1 MSIFSSATRLF
12 AGTMFAVAALYP
24 VQAAKDKAGPPV
36 FSPSG
41 DVGWIAFRGGFI
53 PPPSGPGPV
62 KDDPAHPFVTG
73 EVSDPYVPDPVKY
86 TGPVQPTFPVADI
99 NSPILQPWAKEQL
112 RKQNERTLLGK
123 PAYGPSASCR
133 PAGVPNFL
141 LYGVQPIYIVQG
153 PKEVLITWQ
162 NDHQVRRVYLDR
174 QHEARPKPSWF
185 GDSVGHYEGAT
196 LVVDTIGLNDKTFVD
211 NYRTPHTDR
220 LHVVERFRLI
230 DGGKTLEVNLHVE
243 DPGAFTTP
251 WNAIQ
256 RYRRVDP
263 GPMIEV
269 ACAENN
275 ANYFHQEVEPIPEAD
290 KADF

>member
-1 MSIFSSATRLF
+1 MSIFSSATRVL
-12 AGTMFAVAALYP
+12 AGTMFAAAALYP
-24 VQAAKDKAGPPV
+24 VQAAQDKAGLPV

-53 PPPSGPGPV
+53 PPTSGPGPV
-62 KDDPAHPFVTG
+62 KDDPAHPLVVG
-73 EVSDPYVPDPVKY
+73 EVPDPYVPDPVKY

-99 NSPILQPWAKEQL
+99 NSPILQPWAKEAL
-112 RKQNERTLLGK
+112 RKQNERTLSGK

-153 PKEVLITWQ
+153 PKEVLMTWQ
-162 NDHQVRRVYLDR
+162 NDHQVRHVYLDR

-185 GDSVGHYEGAT
+185 GDSVGHYEGDT

-230 DGGKTLEVNLHVE
+230 DGGKTLEVSLHVE
-243 DPGAFTTP
+243 DPGTFTTS
-251 WNAIQ
+251 WNALQ

>member
-1 MSIFSSATRLF
+1 MSIFSSATPVF
-12 AGTMFAVAALYP
+12 AGVLFAVALVP
-24 VQAAKDKAGPPV
+24 VQAAQDKTGLPV

-62 KDDPAHPFVTG
+62 KDDPAHPFVAG
-73 EVSDPYVPDPVKY
+73 EVPDPYVPDPVKY
-86 TGPVQPTFPVADI
+86 TGPVQPTFPIADI
-99 NSPILQPWAKEQL
+99 NSPILQPWAKEAM
-112 RKQNERTLLGK
+112 RKQNERTLSGK
-123 PAYGPSASCR
+123 PAYGPAASCH
-133 PAGVPNFL
+133 PAGVPGFL
-141 LYGVQPIYIVQG
+141 LYGVQPIYFVQG
-153 PKEVLITWQ
+153 PREVLITWQ
-162 NDHQVRRVYLDR
+162 NDHQVRRIYLDR

-185 GDSVGHYEGAT
+185 GDSVGHYEGDT
-196 LVVDTIGLNDKTFVD
+196 LVVDTIGLNDKTSVD
-211 NYRTPHTDR
+211 NYHTPHTDR

-243 DPGAFTTP
+243 DPGTFTTP